1 MPVGHDRRPHPIHQ
15 TVPRRIPKTRK
26 RSPNAD
32 HNKNEH
38 RQHQSRSHNK
48 PNRTENP
55 PRHIAPF
62 VGYAISTAYTT
73 LPSSQS
79 GNLTNPA
86 TGSYRVSYVATW
98 NSGALTAITVTEV
111 DLWICYYNATASKD
125 LSQLKTFGFDWD
137 AASMSDQT
145 ASFFSRLSEAD
156 GDFSSFVVNTAVPL
170 TIEWR
175 LTFSFA

>member
-1 MPVGHDRRPHPIHQ
+1 MVAGSVYIAAAIAGGGV
-15 TVPRRIPKTRK
+15 TGASTNGLT
-26 RSPNAD
+26 NA
-32 HNKNEH
+32 N
-38 RQHQSRSHNK
+38 
-48 PNRTENP
+48 
-55 PRHIAPF
+55 
-62 VGYAISTAYTT
+62 TA

-86 TGSYRVSYVATW
+86 TGSYRISYLATW

-111 DLWICYYNATASKD
+111 GLWLCYYNATASKD
-125 LSQLKTFGFDWD
+125 LSQLKTFGFDWN

-156 GDFSSFVVNTAVPL
+156 GDFTSFTVNTAVPL